1 MSTKSEILIESGTN
15 ELEIVEFLLNFP
27 STNGKMREQYYG
39 INVTKIREI
48 IRMPD
53 ITLIPNMPE
62 AVVGVFELRDKI
74 IPALDLTRYLYKHPN
89 TEDDCKMII
98 TEFNRVQTGMIVN
111 DVSRIHRITWSDIV
125 SPDIVQDSNPEQ
137 STITGIIQFPGKRIL
152 MLDAEKIVADIDPS
166 SAIDNSGKDEH
177 FDKKIRVFTAE
188 DSAIIRKMIG
198 SRLKS
203 ANIEFEPFNDGQK
216 CWERLLEVKE
226 SVINGHDMSEYLD
239 LVITD
244 IEMPKLD
251 GYTLTRQIK
260 NDEILGILP
269 VVIFS
274 SMINQDILHK
284 GESVGA
290 DAQLSKPMIGELL
303 SSIRRLLGI
312 IENE

>member
-1 MSTKSEILIESGTN
+1 MTNKSEILIESGTN
-15 ELEIVEFLLNFP
+15 ELEIVEFLLKFP
-27 STNGKMREQYYG
+27 NARGEMKEQHYG

-48 IRMPD
+48 IRIPT
-53 ITLIPNMPE
+53 ITLIPNLPS
-62 AVVGVFELRDKI
+62 AVVGVFELRENI
-74 IPALDLTRYLYKHPN
+74 IPALDLTGYLYDYPN
-89 TEDDCKMII
+89 YSSNNKMII

-111 DVSRIHRITWSDIV
+111 DVSRIHRITWADIV
-125 SPDIVQDSNPEQ
+125 SPDIVQDANPEQ
-137 STITGIIQFPGKRIL
+137 STITGIVQFPGKRIL

-166 SAIDNSGKDEH
+166 SAIDNSGKDER
-177 FDKKIRVFTAE
+177 FDHKIRVFTAE

-198 SRLKS
+198 NRLSS
-203 ANIEFEPFNDGQK
+203 ANIEFESFNDGQR

-226 SVINGHDMSEYLD
+226 HVINGDAMSKYLD

-260 NDEILGILP
+260 EDEILGLLP

-303 SSIRRLLGI
+303 SSIRNLLGVE
-312 IENE
+312 ENH